1 MAHMLPPDS
10 QSFTTPGEGAFY
22 RFLQGAA
29 RPDERN
35 TAWPVRRRLFILH
48 LHEEPLA
55 A

>member
-1 MAHMLPPDS
+1 MAHMLPTDN
-10 QSFTTPGEGAFY
+10 QTFTTPGEEVFC

-35 TAWPVRRRLFILH
+35 TAWPVRRQLFILH